1 MKREKRK
8 RFTAFIMALMMLLT
22 MTSWDSMSM
31 TVQAE
36 SSSEEQSVYVQD
48 DVSGNEGVSSGD
60 ALEDENTETADV
72 SGGNVTIIEY
82 NSENTETSP
91 FTGYLCNKEE
101 YDAYIAQEVD
111 TSALEQN
118 QQVKTETI
126 GEALSDLSQM
136 AEGENCYAVI
146 FANLGTGKYE
156 NIQIPACFKGVA
168 FNGYMEWIDSSSC
181 RVTPI
186 YVESIAFETDKT
198 ELCFLGAGMPVEGKD
213 DTIYIRNLNNSRNNK
228 IILKNFYTLSDF
240 IAEDTESLVVEIF
253 ENISVKNISGVKE
266 IRFDKGKA
274 DFNPFMEISD
284 GTKTSIN
291 DISFADWSYVK
302 I

>member
-8 RFTAFIMALMMLLT
+8 RFTALIMAWMMLLT
-22 MTSWDSMSM
+22 MTSWDSMTM
-31 TVQAE
+31 TVRAE
-36 SSSEEQSVYVQD
+36 GSSEEQSIYVQD
-48 DVSGNEGVSSGD
+48 DVSGNEGISSGD
-60 ALEDENTETADV
+60 ALED
-72 SGGNVTIIEY
+72 
-82 NSENTETSP
+82 ENTETSP

-101 YDAYIAQEVD
+101 YDAYTAKEVD

-118 QQVKTETI
+118 QQVRTETI

-186 YVESIAFETDKT
+186 YVESIAFETDIT

-213 DTIYIRNLNNSRNNK
+213 DTVYIRNLNNSRNNK
-228 IILKNFYTLSDF
+228 VILKNFYTESDF
-240 IAEDTESLVVEIF
+240 VAEATDSLVVEIF
-253 ENISVKNISGVKE
+253 ENVSVKNISGVREIKFNKE
-266 IRFDKGKA
+266 KS